1 VSTDICEWQAA
12 KANGQVHAG
21 WPNIPGELLLKPD
34 FAVIKRII
42 EEEFE
47 GRQGSTQDFNALRS
61 LLDRPSQYLWITFE
75 DDCMWWCTVRDRVEV
90 NPEVLA
96 PV

>member
-47 GRQGSTQDFNALRS
+47 GRQGSTQDFNARS
-61 LLDRPSQYLWITFE
+61 QPAGS
-75 DDCMWWCTVRDRVEV
+75 
-90 NPEVLA
+90 PESA
-96 PV
+96 PVDYVRR